1 MEITQSFRR
10 GFATLLILDFINKA
24 LTAATVVV
32 LIRGLSVSSYAY
44 VTVLLTLAQLTASA
58 AAGGISTR
66 YLREEAER
74 VSRGSRDSSDEH
86 FREAFLKTSVLI
98 LVFGVC
104 ALPVVQALGL
114 GTEFNGTLSLVAFAT
129 AFAAGS
135 SAIALSV
142 ARYQARRRFFKAGR
156 LNVFRALALLAGA
169 LVISLTTEN
178 ELVIGSW
185 VAASMVITGFVA
197 VAGPLRK
204 VLAVQ
209 GNQNLG
215 LTREEIWLS
224 FFSFASAGFAY
235 VDVLVASVL
244 LSEYEVATL
253 GASLRYWAVIVSAM
267 PALGAVLR
275 VRTSQ
280 MDIVDSGER
289 QRAMVL
295 SWVRRTIIP
304 GTLLI
309 GGIFALAPILIPQI
323 DGGKYP
329 GSITA
334 FQIFLATALIAYVT
348 APAGTVLMAQ
358 RRYDILGGVYALG
371 LLINLI
377 GDVAVA
383 RKFGVNGIALVSSI
397 VYVGIALAVTVLSVR
412 GAHAATNARPT

>member
-1 MEITQSFRR
+1 MEIAQSFRR
-10 GFATLLILDFINKA
+10 GFATLLTLDLITKA
-24 LTAATVVV
+24 LAATTVVV

-44 VTVLLTLAQLTASA
+44 VTVLLTLAQLTSSA
-58 AAGGISTR
+58 AAGGVLTR

-74 VSRGSRDSSDEH
+74 VSRGFRGSSDEY
-86 FREAFLKTSVLI
+86 FLEAFIKASVLVI
-98 LVFGVC
+98 GFGVC
-104 ALPVVQALGL
+104 ALPVVQALRL
-114 GTEFNGTLSLVAFAT
+114 GAEFSGTLSLVAFAT
-129 AFAAGS
+129 AFAAG
-135 SAIALSV
+135 AGATELSV

-169 LVISLTTEN
+169 FVLTLTTEN
-178 ELVIGSW
+178 RLLIGSW
-185 VAASMVITGFVA
+185 LVATMVIIGVVA

-204 VLAVQ
+204 GLAVKA
-209 GNQNLG
+209 NHKLS
-215 LTREEIWLS
+215 LAREEIWLS

-244 LSEYEVATL
+244 LSEYQVSTL

-280 MDIVDSGER
+280 SDIVDSAER

-295 SWVRRTIIP
+295 SWIRRTIIP
-304 GTLLI
+304 ATLLI
-309 GGIFALAPILIPQI
+309 GGIFALAPIVIPQI

-329 GSITA
+329 GSISA
-334 FQIFLATALIAYVT
+334 FQIFLVTALIAYVT
-348 APAGTVLMAQ
+348 APAGTILMAQ
-358 RRYDILGGVYALG
+358 RRYDILGGVYAAG
-371 LLINLI
+371 LVVNLI

-383 RKFGVNGIALVSSI
+383 RKFGVNGIALVSSV

-412 GAHAATNARPT
+412 IAHAATNARPT